1 MIKKIAQ
8 RYELLRKIMRFTPQD
23 FSQFCWKQKAQFG
36 GWVEFTFLFTAV
48 ISNSHKIMGRRITNG
63 TKYFN
68 IPVWILFYWDHHG
81 KEVWPRET
89 IKDSLVWRV
98 SHIIAPVYRLG
109 KHCSINLGYLS
120 ILYDFMYLKL
130 MLTNWTNPYPCN
142 WLSNAI

>member
-1 MIKKIAQ
+1 MIKKSHNIKNYCGKLCVSHH
-8 RYELLRKIMRFTPQD
+8 RTSHNFVENKKYSFLDELSLL
-23 FSQFCWKQKAQFG
+23 
-36 GWVEFTFLFTAV
+36 FLFTAV
-48 ISNSHKIMGRRITNG
+48 INNSHKIMGKRITNG
-63 TKYFN
+63 TKYLDV
-68 IPVWILFYWDHHG
+68 PVWISFYWDHHG

-120 ILYDFMYLKL
+120 ILCDFMYLKL